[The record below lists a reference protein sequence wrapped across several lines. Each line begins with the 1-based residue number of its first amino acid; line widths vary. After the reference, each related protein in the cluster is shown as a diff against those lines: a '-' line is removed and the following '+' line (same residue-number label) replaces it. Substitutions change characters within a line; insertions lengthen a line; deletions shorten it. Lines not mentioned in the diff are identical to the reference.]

1 MYHCQEM
8 TKIEPA
14 ISLPIEMIEVPGRK
28 DYYVIS
34 IHAEAAEQMK

>member
-1 MYHCQEM
+1 M

-28 DYYVIS
+28 DCYVIG